1 LNIETFKMFCL
12 VVDMGSVSQAA
23 NLSFVSQPAVTKQIQ
38 HLENTYGALL
48 FERKDGRL
56 SLTKNGEILYP
67 YARSI
72 VDEYNRSQ
80 ESIQERLDDANTRLT
95 VGASYT
101 IGEYLLPSLMG
112 KFKKKHPKLK
122 LSLSI
127 NNTPKILDE
136 LANDVLDLALVEG
149 VIQDED
155 LLAESFADDELVLI
169 HPPDHPWNNREEITI
184 EEITHERML
193 WRETTSGTRLIIE
206 KILKDHNVLDKI
218 DNDMVL
224 GTTQAIKS
232 AVAAGLGVSI
242 VSRLTVAQELKQGT
256 LKEISIRNTDLKR
269 DLWLVRKNQKFN
281 KSNVVSFVDFIR
293 H

>member
-1 LNIETFKMFCL
+1 MFCL

-127 NNTPKILDE
+127 NNTPQI
-136 LANDVLDLALVEG
+136 
-149 VIQDED
+149 I
-155 LLAESFADDELVLI
+155 DELVLI
-169 HPPDHPWNNREEITI
+169 HPPDHSWNNREEITI

-242 VSRLTVAQELKQGT
+242 VSRLT
-256 LKEISIRNTDLKR
+256 
-269 DLWLVRKNQKFN
+269 
-281 KSNVVSFVDFIR
+281 
-293 H
+293 

>member
-1 LNIETFKMFCL
+1 MNIETFKMFCL

>member
-1 LNIETFKMFCL
+1 MFCL

-206 KILKDHNVLDKI
+206 KTLKDHNVLDKI

>member
-1 LNIETFKMFCL
+1 MFCL

-38 HLENTYGALL
+38 HLENTYGTLL

-56 SLTKNGEILYP
+56 SLTANGEILYP

-72 VDEYNRSQ
+72 VNEYNRSQ
-80 ESIQERLDDANTRLT
+80 ESIQEKLDDANTRLT

-112 KFKKKHPKLK
+112 KFKKKHPGLQ
-122 LSLSI
+122 LSLII

-149 VIQDED
+149 VVQNDN

-169 HPPDHPWNNREEITI
+169 HPPDHPWNNREEIAI
-184 EEITHERML
+184 EEITQERML

-206 KILKDHNVLDKI
+206 KTLKDHNVLDKI
-218 DNDMVL
+218 NNYMVL

-232 AVAAGLGVSI
+232 AVEAGLGVSI
-242 VSRLTVAQELKQGT
+242 VSRLTVAQELKQGL
-256 LKEISIRNTDLKR
+256 LKEVSIRNTNLKR
-269 DLWLVRKNQKFN
+269 NLWLIRKNEKFN
-281 KSNVVSFVDFIR
+281 KNNVASFVNFIR